1 MTKYKVF
8 VQETRTIMLEV
19 EAPND
24 IEACD
29 LVNEDINKYPVID
42 EEVTFWEVDYAE
54 EIDNVTNEI
63 AQSKVTITSQELE
76 GDISTVTDSDYA
88 DKVDTFVG
96 NMVTSDDN
104 NTDKV
109 YPEVADV
116 PDNIK
121 KEWLYNYTHDSEGC

>member
-24 IEACD
+24 IEACN

-63 AQSKVTITSQELE
+63 AQPKVTITPQQLE
-76 GDISTVTDSDYA
+76 GDISTVTDDDYA
-88 DKVDTFVG
+88 SKVDTLVD
-96 NMVTSDDN
+96 NMVASDDN
-104 NTDKV
+104 EEEEL
-109 YPEVADV
+109 PELTIQEQLDYVKSRL
-116 PDNIK
+116 NIV
-121 KEWLYNYTHDSEGC
+121 HDSEGC

>member
-24 IEACD
+24 IEACN

-63 AQSKVTITSQELE
+63 DQPKVTITPQELE
-76 GDISTVTDSDYA
+76 GDISTVRDSDYA
-88 DKVDTFVG
+88 DKVDTLVD
-96 NMVTSDDN
+96 NMVASDDN
-104 NTDKV
+104 V
-109 YPEVADV
+109 F
-116 PDNIK
+116 
-121 KEWLYNYTHDSEGC
+121 THDSEGC